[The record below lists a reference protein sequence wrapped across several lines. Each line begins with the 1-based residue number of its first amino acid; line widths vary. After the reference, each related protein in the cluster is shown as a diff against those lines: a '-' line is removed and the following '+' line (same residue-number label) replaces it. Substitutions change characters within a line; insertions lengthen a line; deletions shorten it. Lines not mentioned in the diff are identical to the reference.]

1 MNQET
6 AQRAEMAKRSNYQ
19 QSKKRR
25 KITAQQQEQRINNV
39 QQTLGKNQYNSKN
52 PNSKGFNVKKP
63 EVPVAATAND
73 YYNNPYNEYRMA
85 AYSYSGVEELKNQRF
100 FSKKEDSSRKKK
112 IKNAALLGASAVGVG
127 ALTIYGIKKGKNSRK
142 NIKELEKTAKQNN
155 QKINELRKER
165 ESVLTNL
172 KKSEKELGELHK
184 KAKALAN
191 GEYKYTDKDLESFN
205 KFMEDKNSVL
215 TL

>member
-1 MNQET
+1 
-6 AQRAEMAKRSNYQ
+6 
-19 QSKKRR
+19 
-25 KITAQQQEQRINNV
+25 
-39 QQTLGKNQYNSKN
+39 
-52 PNSKGFNVKKP
+52 
-63 EVPVAATAND
+63 
-73 YYNNPYNEYRMA
+73 MA
-85 AYSYSGVEELKNQRF
+85 AYSHNGVELKNQRF

-112 IKNAALLGASAVGVG
+112 IRNAALLSAAGLGIG
-127 ALTIYGIKKGKNSRK
+127 ALTAYGVRKGKNSRK

-155 QKINELRKER
+155 QTINELRKKR
-165 ESVLTNL
+165 DDVVANL

-215 TL
+215 IL